1 MAVRRKNKYRYVM
14 RRVFAPI
21 LLGNVFNT
29 MMKDEELPLADVFEI
44 RRKDDVHTFRFIRR
58 NRLPPTPS
66 SVSRDSTPEPVEES
80 LRPSVNLASVA
91 QSRQTLK
98 SLEVPRSSILR
109 ISAQARSRMSMSHE
123 TEAAKEETE
132 LEGASP
138 PKSGTI
144 EEIPEEEGKPAPEK
158 EYSNEVWESWYPVV
172 SPLQAGLGQ
181 LISEILKTSLEEAG
195 SAEQAAEFFSEHNM
209 RYFTALY
216 SVIIR
221 DLSAKSEDV
230 EYLRQAFAS
239 TIDPSEK
246 EQN

>member
-1 MAVRRKNKYRYVM
+1 M
-14 RRVFAPI
+14 
-21 LLGNVFNT
+21 
-29 MMKDEELPLADVFEI
+29 
-44 RRKDDVHTFRFIRR
+44 
-58 NRLPPTPS
+58 
-66 SVSRDSTPEPVEES
+66 
-80 LRPSVNLASVA
+80 
-91 QSRQTLK
+91 
-98 SLEVPRSSILR
+98 
-109 ISAQARSRMSMSHE
+109 
-123 TEAAKEETE
+123 
-132 LEGASP
+132 
-138 PKSGTI
+138 
-144 EEIPEEEGKPAPEK
+144 
-158 EYSNEVWESWYPVV
+158 V